1 MEAPFTDLTVPQPVE
16 QSLASEQRT
25 ATVHSPEHW
34 PRRFSA
40 GALVIAVLVGIQLGT
55 IPWRYRRQIWQLQG
69 FLLGA
74 AVGYVVGRFSRES
87 RGEGRSPAGSTPT
100 LPPPPQP

>member
-1 MEAPFTDLTVPQPVE
+1 MMSPDSQENLSDRPAAR
-16 QSLASEQRT
+16 LA
-25 ATVHSPEHW
+25 
-34 PRRFSA
+34 RRFST
-40 GALVIAVLVGIQLGT
+40 GALVIAVLVGIQLGN

-87 RGEGRSPAGSTPT
+87 RSKGSSPGGPGGSGPT
-100 LPPPPQP
+100 LPPPL

>member
-1 MEAPFTDLTVPQPVE
+1 MPPDSQENLSDRPVAG
-16 QSLASEQRT
+16 LA
-25 ATVHSPEHW
+25 
-34 PRRFSA
+34 RRFGA
-40 GALVIAVLVGIQLGT
+40 GALVIAVMVGIQLGT

-87 RGEGRSPAGSTPT
+87 RGKGRSPAGSTPT